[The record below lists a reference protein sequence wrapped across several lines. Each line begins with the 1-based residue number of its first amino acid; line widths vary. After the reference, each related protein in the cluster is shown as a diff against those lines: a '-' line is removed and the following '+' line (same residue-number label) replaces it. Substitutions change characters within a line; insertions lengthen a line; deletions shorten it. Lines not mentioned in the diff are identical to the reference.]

1 MLQLC
6 CGQLMS
12 RRRLRRSRAGP
23 WQRATL
29 ELVFDLD
36 AAASEAAVA
45 ARFQRYAE
53 QAGFASVAC
62 LVLPRAGALTGD
74 CVLMNTRP
82 KLWSAE
88 YLRRHLADSDPVL
101 REAMRRDRAFAWSDI
116 WRQRA
121 LTPRESAVMSYSA
134 EFGLHDG
141 LVVPIFDVGG
151 IGLVSFAAGEL
162 QQLEVT
168 QRQALTL
175 AAVYLHN
182 RLSALR
188 RKRAPAMVPLTERE
202 REVMRWTAA
211 GKSDWQIGRIL
222 SISAKTVNFHVENVK
237 RKFGVSSRAQAIVST
252 ILQGSIRP

>member
-1 MLQLC
+1 MY
-6 CGQLMS
+6 
-12 RRRLRRSRAGP
+12 RRRVRRSRAGP

-45 ARFQRYAE
+45 ARFQRYAV

-62 LVLPRAGALTGD
+62 VMLPRAGDLDSD

-82 KLWSAE
+82 KRWSAE
-88 YLRRHLADSDPVL
+88 YLRGHLAPADPVL
-101 REAMRRDRAFAWSDI
+101 REATRRDCAFVWSEI
-116 WRQRA
+116 WRRRA

-134 EFGLHDG
+134 EFGMRDG
-141 LVVPIFDVGG
+141 LVVPIFEVGG
-151 IGLVSFAAGEL
+151 IGLVSFATDKLKLGDGE
-162 QQLEVT
+162 
-168 QRQALTL
+168 RRALTL

-188 RKRAPAMVPLTERE
+188 RKRVTAMVPLTERE

-222 SISAKTVNFHVENVK
+222 NISAKTVNFHVENVK
-237 RKFGVSSRAQAIVST
+237 RKFGVASRTQAIVST
-252 ILQGSIRP
+252 IVQGSIRH